1 MNSDAALVPP
11 TTVQEPFAD
20 ICQPLFGSAL
30 AEVSGTPRPTAPP
43 GTTPTLPAR
52 HGSRGV
58 ETPRPRPRRLAGRRP
73 PRGLVRPRPV
83 RVDGRRF
90 VPPTAHTFGS
100 EHG

>member
-1 MNSDAALVPP
+1 MNGDAALVPP

-30 AEVSGTPRPTAPP
+30 AEVSGTPRPTEPL
-43 GTTPTLPAR
+43 GMTPTCQLGTGVAGSNPPPPPSSPGWPSPHAASSAR
-52 HGSRGV
+52 VPSALT
-58 ETPRPRPRRLAGRRP
+58 E
-73 PRGLVRPRPV
+73 
-83 RVDGRRF
+83 RF